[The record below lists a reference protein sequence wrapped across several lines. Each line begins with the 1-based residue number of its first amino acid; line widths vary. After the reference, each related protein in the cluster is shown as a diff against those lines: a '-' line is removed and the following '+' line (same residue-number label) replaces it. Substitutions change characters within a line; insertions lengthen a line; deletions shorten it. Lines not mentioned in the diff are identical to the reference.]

1 MEMHVLHTSGS
12 VLLCRLEGSHF
23 DAVSTVRLTSNGCHR
38 ASPAL
43 WSVRLVVCPCAL
55 LPGKAAYSHA
65 NWLWKWKMG
74 EGTCCTPFCKR
85 SESKHQRS
93 LMLSRLR
100 TKLASELV
108 VLFRFQAGAE
118 RKCFFCFSC
127 LRGDLKLISMIKAH
141 GLALH
146 YILSTVT

>member
-12 VLLCRLEGSHF
+12 VLLCRLEGSHSCCSQHCEADF
-23 DAVSTVRLTSNGCHR
+23 KWVPPVL
-38 ASPAL
+38 P
-43 WSVRLVVCPCAL
+43 SVRLVVCPCAL
-55 LPGKAAYSHA
+55 LPGKATYSHA